1 MGVYVSAGVSGGHLN
16 PAVSLALA
24 ISGKLSWRKIP
35 YYMLGQYIGAFL
47 GAASVYFVYHGKL
60 FKTYYSPSLSKF
72 EGIYLYSWQVKVR
85 SLFFVDALKNYTNGN
100 LDVFGPN
107 ATAGIYSTYPTDGI
121 SQENGFADQVFGT
134 FLLLLC
140 VRGITDN
147 NNAKVPGYLAP
158 FLVGLVV
165 LNIGI
170 AFGYNCGYA
179 INPARDLSP
188 RLFTLICGYGTEVF
202 R

>member
-1 MGVYVSAGVSGGHLN
+1 M
-16 PAVSLALA
+16 
-24 ISGKLSWRKIP
+24 
-35 YYMLGQYIGAFL
+35 
-47 GAASVYFVYHGKL
+47 
-60 FKTYYSPSLSKF
+60 
-72 EGIYLYSWQVKVR
+72 
-85 SLFFVDALKNYTNGN
+85 KNYTNGN
-100 LDVFGPN
+100 LNVFGPN

-147 NNAKVPGYLAP
+147 KNAKVPGYLAP

>member
-1 MGVYVSAGVSGGHLN
+1 M
-16 PAVSLALA
+16 
-24 ISGKLSWRKIP
+24 
-35 YYMLGQYIGAFL
+35 
-47 GAASVYFVYHGKL
+47 
-60 FKTYYSPSLSKF
+60 
-72 EGIYLYSWQVKVR
+72 KVR

-100 LDVFGPN
+100 MNVFGPN

-121 SQENGFADQVFGT
+121 SQGNGFGDQVFGT

-147 NNAKVPGYLAP
+147 KNAKVPGYLAP